1 MWLEH
6 PAPIQ
11 APPVIPPPPVDELES
26 WQIRLD
32 GPSPELREDAP
43 MDFGGTAVPAVA
55 ATESNPPDSL
65 LLDAA
70 AAIASRKP
78 WWLADAAPAAPTP
91 STAQDP
97 IALPQVTSQPSDDQQ
112 VMAALAGIWIGG
124 HALALAAPD
133 VPGEEPAIDRTKRK
147 PRRKAEEK

>member
-43 MDFGGTAVPAVA
+43 AILGRTSDHQAPAPVEK
-55 ATESNPPDSL
+55 TPL

-91 STAQDP
+91 STVQDP
-97 IALPQVTSQPSDDQQ
+97 IALPQVTSRPSDDQQ

-133 VPGEEPAIDRTKRK
+133 VPGEEPAIDRPKRK